1 MNKIRKINYL
11 VLPFIMLAC
20 YLVPEDDY
28 IKALGYISVLVFMFT
43 NMMSLF
49 NGIFCLVMNYELIRS
64 YTKDKEWHNAL
75 LSAYNLYV
83 VKFMSMM
90 YNRQGDGFITNVGIK
105 LAYIGILH
113 LGGFLQYGFLLIV
126 NGLIMDILERQ
137 FHSEFYSNIK
147 EKVDSEIDKLKTEV

>member
-11 VLPFIMLAC
+11 VLPLIMLAC

-43 NMMSLF
+43 NILSLF
-49 NGIFCLVMNYELIRS
+49 NGLFCLLMNYELITS
-64 YTKDKEWHNAL
+64 YRDNKEWNNIL
-75 LSAYNLYV
+75 LEKCHIYIV
-83 VKFMSMM
+83 RFMTMM
-90 YNRQGDGFITNVGIK
+90 YNRQGDGFITTVGIK

-147 EKVDSEIDKLKTEV
+147 EKVDSKIDKLKTEV